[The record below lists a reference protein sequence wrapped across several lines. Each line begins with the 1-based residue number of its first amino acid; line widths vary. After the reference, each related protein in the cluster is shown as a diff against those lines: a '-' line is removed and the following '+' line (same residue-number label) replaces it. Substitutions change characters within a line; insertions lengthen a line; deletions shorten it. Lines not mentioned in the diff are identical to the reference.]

1 MTEDANV
8 SLTKELRIAL
18 AEDDHAFLNA
28 VALGAKEEM
37 QSIVRRL
44 IREFLDAK
52 RHEATVIAR
61 YLESEGIAAECRRNR
76 NGGSP

>member
-1 MTEDANV
+1 MHDDETV
-8 SLTKELRIAL
+8 SLTKELRVSL
-18 AEDDHAFLNA
+18 AEEDHAFLNA

-52 RHEATVIAR
+52 RHEATVIGR
-61 YLESEGIAAECRRNR
+61 YLQSEGIATESRRSR
-76 NGGSP
+76 DG

>member
-1 MTEDANV
+1 MRDDDM
-8 SLTKELRIAL
+8 SLTKELRVSL
-18 AEDDHAFLNA
+18 TEEDHAFLNA

-37 QSIVRRL
+37 QSIARRL

-61 YLESEGIAAECRRNR
+61 YLESEGIAADLRRKR
-76 NGGSP
+76 GGGVP